1 MNPRNRKPDDCA
13 FWIVM
18 LAGLILAIFC
28 TGWYYAIN
36 PMPIIRPDNP
46 VIVVP
51 DNPAP
56 PMPEP
61 VTPAPV
67 IVPTPEPVIIPPGPE
82 PRCEDKTNA

>member
-1 MNPRNRKPDDCA
+1 MNPEYRNRHDSCA

-36 PMPIIRPDNP
+36 PVPVIRPNNP

-51 DNPAP
+51 DNPVP

-61 VTPAPV
+61 VTPA
-67 IVPTPEPVIIPPGPE
+67 PEPVIIPPGPE
-82 PRCEDKTNA
+82 PHCEDKTNA